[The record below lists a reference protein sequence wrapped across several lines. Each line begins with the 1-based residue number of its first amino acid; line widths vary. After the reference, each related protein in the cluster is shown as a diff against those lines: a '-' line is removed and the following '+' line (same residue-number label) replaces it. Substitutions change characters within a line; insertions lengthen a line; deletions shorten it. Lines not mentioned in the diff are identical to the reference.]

1 MAENIIFNNNDYNS
15 NNGMNTKI
23 WGPPLWFVL
32 HIISFNYPVS
42 PSKADKKNYF
52 IFLKSLEYVLPC
64 KKCRDN
70 FKEHLNTLDMSIF
83 NSRYTFSKYIYYLHN
98 IVNNSLNK
106 EKYLSYKSI
115 KNKYEYI
122 RYREDNINCKYNNL
136 QSTIKL
142 IKYDKNKD
150 AINIKTP

>member
-1 MAENIIFNNNDYNS
+1 
-15 NNGMNTKI
+15 
-23 WGPPLWFVL
+23 
-32 HIISFNYPVS
+32 
-42 PSKADKKNYF
+42 
-52 IFLKSLEYVLPC
+52 
-64 KKCRDN
+64 
-70 FKEHLNTLDMSIF
+70 MSIF